1 MNIKHIIGCMCAAC
15 LLANPLTW
23 REPLTASGK
32 VAILPQT
39 SQVED
44 VSHPP
49 HAYYS
54 PIMYASNES
63 EAGSGSGTN
72 LIKPIGI
79 ASAEAFGSPT
89 VTSSFHAL

>member
-1 MNIKHIIGCMCAAC
+1 MKIKHITGCMCAAC
-15 LLANPLTW
+15 LLANVLTW
-23 REPLTASGK
+23 REPLTANGQ

-54 PIMYASNES
+54 PITYASNES
-63 EAGSGSGTN
+63 EAGTATN
-72 LIKPIGI
+72 LIEPIGI
-79 ASAEAFGSPT
+79 ASAEALGSPT